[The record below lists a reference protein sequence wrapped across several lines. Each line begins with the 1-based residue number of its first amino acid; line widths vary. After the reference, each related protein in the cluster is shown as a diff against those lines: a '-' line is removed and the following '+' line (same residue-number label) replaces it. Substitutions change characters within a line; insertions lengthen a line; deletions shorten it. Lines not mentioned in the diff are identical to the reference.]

1 MKLLNINYS
10 DYSGGSAIACSR
22 IHDAF
27 LKCNADSWLAVCESN
42 NIKKNILT
50 FSNNFDKIEYLF
62 KKKTCRFQLKFF
74 EKKNNADLSL
84 SYFNNPLF
92 NTIDINNFDLVNL
105 HWIGNETI
113 SLNQINKIKKPIIW
127 TLTDMWSF
135 LGLEHINYFD
145 IEKKYY
151 WNDESIL
158 FKSGININN
167 YVIKKKL
174 RNYNDEIQPVAISQW
189 MADMASQSIIFKNKK
204 VDVIPCTI
212 DFDVWKPSSYA
223 KSNDLFECG
232 NKKIILFSSSAGTD
246 DYKKGFSYLINALKK
261 IKNLNDYHLVV
272 LGRLNKQIMNDLN
285 ISFTEINRTF
295 FENTTGLLEIYSSV
309 DLVVMPSLIEA
320 FGQVALEAAACEIP
334 TIAFNN
340 TGVAEIISHKK
351 NGYLAEY
358 KNTEDL
364 AFGINWCLEDINLR
378 QLKNNSRT
386 MAMHKFSNKLI
397 INKYKE
403 VYKKLI

>member
-1 MKLLNINYS
+1 
-10 DYSGGSAIACSR
+10 
-22 IHDAF
+22 
-27 LKCNADSWLAVCESN
+27 
-42 NIKKNILT
+42 
-50 FSNNFDKIEYLF
+50 
-62 KKKTCRFQLKFF
+62 
-74 EKKNNADLSL
+74 
-84 SYFNNPLF
+84 
-92 NTIDINNFDLVNL
+92 
-105 HWIGNETI
+105 
-113 SLNQINKIKKPIIW
+113 
-127 TLTDMWSF
+127 MWSF

-351 NGYLAEY
+351 NGS
-358 KNTEDL
+358 KNWKD
-364 AFGINWCLEDINLR
+364 
-378 QLKNNSRT
+378 
-386 MAMHKFSNKLI
+386 
-397 INKYKE
+397 
-403 VYKKLI
+403 